1 MNSTA
6 GRPRALTD
14 AQVAEILA
22 WHASRK
28 TIGDVAVDYGVSRTT
43 IANMIR
49 RGGQYKQA
57 SRERVPT
64 LRAER
69 ARRRADLEA
78 RALM

>member
-1 MNSTA
+1 MNSTV

-28 TIGDVAVDYGVSRTT
+28 TIAEVARDYGVTTTT
-43 IANMIR
+43 IGNLLR
-49 RGGQYKQA
+49 LRGQYKQA
-57 SRERVPT
+57 SRERLPA

-69 ARRRADLEA
+69 ARHRAELEA
-78 RALM
+78 RGLM

>member
-1 MNSTA
+1 MNSTT
-6 GRPRALTD
+6 GRPRTLTD

-28 TIGDVAVDYGVSRTT
+28 TIRDVANDYGVTRTT
-43 IANMIR
+43 IANLIR

-57 SRERVPT
+57 SRERLPA

-69 ARRRADLEA
+69 ARQRAELEA
-78 RALM
+78 RGLM

>member
-1 MNSTA
+1 MNSTG
-6 GRPRALTD
+6 GRPRLLTD

-28 TIGDVAVDYGVSRTT
+28 TICDVALDYGVTRTT

-49 RGGQYKQA
+49 RRGQYKQA
-57 SRERVPT
+57 SRELLPT

-69 ARRRADLEA
+69 ARHRAELEA
-78 RALM
+78 RGLM

>member
-1 MNSTA
+1 MNSTT

-22 WHASRK
+22 WHTSRK
-28 TIGDVAVDYGVSRTT
+28 TIRDVANDYGVTRTT
-43 IANMIR
+43 IANLIR
-49 RGGQYKQA
+49 RRGQYKQA
-57 SRERVPT
+57 SRERLPA